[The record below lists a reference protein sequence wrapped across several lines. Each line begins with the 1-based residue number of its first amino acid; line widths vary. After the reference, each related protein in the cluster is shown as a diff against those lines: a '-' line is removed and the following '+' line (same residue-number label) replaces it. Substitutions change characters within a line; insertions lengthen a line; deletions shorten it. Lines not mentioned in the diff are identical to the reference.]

1 MSNNNYGSIIIG
13 PNTGNQTEEI
23 IEDFFKARY
32 HDGRLITLCK
42 IKTGYYIVVENP
54 VSSGRDPQQKML
66 LTEESFMALMLSM
79 NLFVHGL
86 NIDTFELLKRTVER
100 DKVEFE
106 SSVEINIQ

>member
-79 NLFVHGL
+79 HLFVHGL